1 MAYLLKNLVACL
13 HSRHAGVEAR
23 GAILVNALRGLK
35 LYQLCGFLV
44 YLGFDS
50 VGLSGAAGAGGVT
63 ALG

>member
-1 MAYLLKNLVACL
+1 
-13 HSRHAGVEAR
+13 VEAR

-35 LYQLCGFLV
+35 LYQLCVFSA
-44 YLGFDS
+44 YCGFDS